1 MEIVKGANLGLRFVL
16 ELCVLAA
23 LVYWGYQAGNGTWTR
38 IALAIG
44 APLLAAVVWGVFGA
58 PKASRQLHDP
68 ALLLLEII
76 VFGAG
81 ALALAAAGQR
91 TLAVALALVTLLNGI
106 LMYVWG
112 QR

>member
-23 LVYWGYQAGNGTWTR
+23 LAYWGYHAGNGRLTR
-38 IALAIG
+38 VALAVG

-68 ALLLLEII
+68 ALLLLEIV

-81 ALALAAAGQR
+81 ALALAAADQR
-91 TLAVALALVTLLNGI
+91 TLAIAFALAAMLNGV